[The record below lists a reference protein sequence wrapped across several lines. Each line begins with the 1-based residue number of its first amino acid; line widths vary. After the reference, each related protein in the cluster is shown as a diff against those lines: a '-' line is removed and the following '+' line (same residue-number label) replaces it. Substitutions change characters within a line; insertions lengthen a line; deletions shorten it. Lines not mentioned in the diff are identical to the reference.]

1 MTIKNEIKSQLAK
14 LLATEDLIVEHKRV
28 ETAQFDVHSRV
39 LTLPVWDASEY
50 VYDMLV
56 SHEVGHA
63 LYTPNRNWILEED
76 YQMNPQFVNIVE
88 DARIEKLMKRRY
100 EGISKTFY
108 RGYTDLVDQDFFQTN
123 NKNISDMNLADRINL
138 HYKIGT
144 HLDIPFTLEES
155 VFIKKIDNCETF
167 DEVLDISK
175 QLFEYCKEQF
185 EKEKQEQ
192 EVDDESGMPLEG
204 MPNGQGQSD
213 GNVPF
218 DNADKSEEGDT
229 DDGQPTPQEPVGKES
244 QSVEDQP
251 SPTGNPVGG
260 REGGN
265 IQEELTVETAD
276 SLEDALRNLVQ
287 MEGRE
292 NVYIEIPQVDLSKI
306 IVSNKEIHDEIQ
318 ALHAEIRPPV
328 RPNNTSGDER
338 MDYHFNLLCNQYE
351 QGLEMEKNFAQFK
364 KSAQKEVNYLVKEF
378 ECKKSASAY
387 ARATTSRTGV
397 LDTTKLHTYKYNED
411 LFKKVSV
418 IPEGKNHGL
427 VFILD
432 WSGSMS
438 HVMMD
443 TIKQLYNLM
452 WFCKKVQIPFDV
464 YAFTTSYPKTDR
476 DDRGYASPL
485 YEAKDN
491 MMVIENQFSLMNLFT
506 SQTRIKEL
514 NQQMLNI
521 FRIVGG
527 YRDYT
532 ARDLTPF
539 GLELSGTP
547 LNETIVALHDLIP
560 QFQAK
565 TKVEKVN
572 CVILT
577 DGEGYQLSYHRTVNR
592 SLMGESYFGR
602 GNWGDECILR
612 NRKTGKTYNCGYQY
626 HDFTKMLLRN
636 ISDELRNVNFVGI
649 RIMDGRDAKHF
660 VQMNSEDFNSPEVEK
675 TMQQWRK
682 TKTLILEDVG
692 YKVYLGL
699 SSSAVGNDAEFEVKE
714 DASKAD
720 IKRAFTKSLKNKK
733 MNKKI
738 LSKFIE
744 MVA

>member
-1 MTIKNEIKSQLAK
+1 MTTTLNEIKSQLAK
-14 LLATEDLIVEHKRV
+14 LLATEDLIVEHKPV
-28 ETAQFDVHSRV
+28 ETASFNVSSRV
-39 LTLPVWDASEY
+39 LTLPVWDASEN

-56 SHEVGHA
+56 SHEVSHA
-63 LYTPNRNWILEED
+63 LYTPDIEWYKDRQI
-76 YQMNPQFVNIVE
+76 NPSFVNIVE
-88 DARIEKLMKRRY
+88 DARVEKLMKRRY
-100 EGISKTFY
+100 AGISKTFFN
-108 RGYTDLVDQDFFQTN
+108 GYQELSDKDFFGIEL
-123 NKNISDMNLADRINL
+123 KDIDEMNLADKINL
-138 HYKIGT
+138 YFKIGNFVDIDFT
-144 HLDIPFTLEES
+144 VEEEIYRSQVEKAETFEDTLDAAEALFKYCQAKLEE
-155 VFIKKIDNCETF
+155 K
-167 DEVLDISK
+167 
-175 QLFEYCKEQF
+175 KEQ
-185 EKEKQEQ
+185 EKLDMESAEGDSIDDVDNNGSDTTDEQ
-192 EVDDESGMPLEG
+192 GS
-204 MPNGQGQSD
+204 
-213 GNVPF
+213 
-218 DNADKSEEGDT
+218 SEEEGELAQ
-229 DDGQPTPQEPVGKES
+229 GVKPTEDEEGSTEE
-244 QSVEDQP
+244 QSAP
-251 SPTGNPVGG
+251 SGGSTGGL
-260 REGGN
+260 E
-265 IQEELTVETAD
+265 VETAD
-276 SLEDALRNLVQ
+276 SLEEAIKNLAQ
-287 MEGRE
+287 TNARE
-292 NVYIEIPQVDLSKI
+292 TVYWEIPQVDLKRI
-306 IVSNKEIHDEIQ
+306 IISNETIHELCDTQFAEDE
-318 ALHAEIRPPV
+318 V
-328 RPNNTSGDER
+328 RFEEMVKAQKLKYPDF
-338 MDYHFNLLCNQYE
+338 DYYRESSWNYDKTVDPDATFV
-351 QGLEMEKNFAQFK
+351 KFK
-364 KSAQKEVNYLVKEF
+364 RSAQKEVNYLVKEF

-476 DDRGYASPL
+476 DETGYAAPL

-491 MMVIENQFSLMNLFT
+491 MMVVENQFSLMNLFT

-514 NQQMLNI
+514 NEQMLNI

-560 QFQAK
+560 QFQAR

>member
-1 MTIKNEIKSQLAK
+1 MTIKHEIKSQLAK
-14 LLATEDLIVEHKRV
+14 LLATEDLVVEHRKV
-28 ETAQFDVHSRV
+28 ETAMFDVQTRV
-39 LTLPVWDASEY
+39 LTLPLWDKASEN
-50 VYDMLV
+50 VIDMLV

-63 LYTPNRNWILEED
+63 LYTPNEEWWKD
-76 YQMNPQFVNIVE
+76 YQIHPSFVNIVE

-100 EGISKTFY
+100 DGISKTFY
-108 RGYTDLVDQDFFQTN
+108 KGYTELHNDDFFQVKK
-123 NKNISDMNLADRINL
+123 KNISEMILADRVNL

-144 HLDIPFTLEES
+144 YYDIPFTVEEK
-155 VFIKKIDNCETF
+155 FFLNKIDICETF
-167 DEVLDISK
+167 EDTLKAAKALYD
-175 QLFEYCKEQF
+175 YCLAEEQRK
-185 EKEKQEQ
+185 EKEKE
-192 EVDDESGMPLEG
+192 EAEDFSNFDLELDEDGDGDGERPM
-204 MPNGQGQSD
+204 NGTR
-213 GNVPF
+213 
-218 DNADKSEEGDT
+218 SEEVDT
-229 DDGQPTPQEPVGKES
+229 DDVDDDGEQ
-244 QSVEDQP
+244 
-251 SPTGNPVGG
+251 
-260 REGGN
+260 
-265 IQEELTVETAD
+265 QEETEIETKVDTHIGGHDGVTEISAETVE
-276 SLEDALRNLVQ
+276 SLDEALKNLTN
-287 MEGRE
+287 EGARE
-292 NVYIEIPQVDLSKI
+292 NVYLELPKLDLDKVI
-306 IVSNKEIHDEIQ
+306 ISNEDIHDQCQQRLSQ
-318 ALHAEIRPPV
+318 AYKKVAEQEQAKLR
-328 RPNNTSGDER
+328 GDINHYNYYTE
-338 MDYHFNLLCNQYE
+338 YGIKKYLE
-351 QGLEMEKNFAQFK
+351 QTEQDFAKFK

-438 HVMMD
+438 HVMLD
-443 TIKQLYNLM
+443 TIKQLYNLI

-464 YAFTTSYPKTDR
+464 YAFTTSYPKENR
-476 DDRGYASPL
+476 DENGYAIPL

-491 MMVIENQFSLMNLFT
+491 MLLVENQFSLLNLFT
-506 SQTRIKEL
+506 SQSRIKDL
-514 NQQMLNI
+514 NEQMMNI
-521 FRIVGG
+521 FRIVNS
-527 YRDYT
+527 YRDYSY
-532 ARDLTPF
+532 RDLTPY

-560 QFQAK
+560 QFQAR

-577 DGEGYQLSYHRTVNR
+577 DGEGYQLPYHRTVNR
-592 SLMGESYFGR
+592 TLMGESYFGR
-602 GNWGDECILR
+602 GNYGEGCIIR

-636 ISDELRNVNFVGI
+636 ISDELTNVNFVGI

-660 VQMNSEDFNSPEVEK
+660 VQSNSDDFNSPQIEK